1 MSIFR
6 NTRFC
11 SLVLVLAVLLTL
23 AGGGALKAEGSKLVD
38 LEEASWARQ
47 AIAEMAASGVVAGY
61 PGAVYKPYN
70 NVTMLEAVTMLI
82 RMLGLEDQAKAAE
95 EDPVDY
101 RMPSDLYWGR
111 GYLIMAVNLGI
122 LDGDYL
128 YLLQPNAPATRTE
141 VAMLAFHA
149 LEFEPES
156 GALEFS
162 DADQIPGKYRD
173 GVAAVVKNGI
183 MQGLPGNVFK
193 PNDNINRA
201 QMAVLMSNIVGLKY
215 ADPCAERRTNGVIS
229 DIDPAGRMIK
239 IKDHGSIF
247 YTADCEVFKNGNY
260 ISPDELKAGDA
271 VQLIL
276 DKSQYAVYIN
286 AREQDDGQKY
296 SGVVNSILTID
307 GQYWLGLVCD
317 DGQEITRPVA
327 DGVKVD
333 KTGGRADVSALIKG
347 EYIEV
352 QILNNKITA
361 INLLASPTILRGVI
375 NELNSRGTPGIT
387 IRDDAGKNVKCVV
400 AGIVTV
406 ERDGYNIDFYD
417 LEIGELVRLEL
428 NSKGLVSRIKVLESV
443 TSQVEGEIR
452 DLTVRGTLRI
462 TLRDDEG
469 EDVRYIVLDD
479 VDVVRD
485 SRDIDFNDLDIGEWA
500 RLKLNSKDRV
510 YYIEVIEKYSAIEGA
525 VNDLITD
532 GSQKMIRIRKSNG
545 SRMQYNLARNAE
557 YYREGKSISLSDIVI
572 GAEVKIR
579 VNDDNYVTRIEITND
594 QDITLAGTVIYVS
607 EGDNKIKIEQVSGNR
622 FTYSFVRVPL
632 LEDKRGD
639 KIKLRDIDDDAEVAI
654 VLQNGKVSSLTVH
667 D

>member
-6 NTRFC
+6 NIRFC

-23 AGGGALKAEGSKLVD
+23 AGGEALKAEGSKLVD

-61 PGAVYKPYN
+61 PGAIYKPYN

-215 ADPCAERRTNGVIS
+215 ADPCANRRTNGVIS
-229 DIDPAGRMIK
+229 DIDLAGRMIK

-247 YTADCEVFKNGNY
+247 YTADCEVFKNGNN
-260 ISPDELKAGDA
+260 IAPDELKAGDA

-276 DKSQYAVYIN
+276 DESLYAVYIN
-286 AREQDDGQKY
+286 ARLQDDGQKY
-296 SGVVNSILTID
+296 RGVVNSILTID

-317 DGQEITRPVA
+317 DGQEITRAVA

-333 KTGGRADVSALIKG
+333 KTGGRVDVSALVKG

-352 QILNNKITA
+352 QILDNKITV
-361 INLLASPTILRGVI
+361 INFLASPAILKGVI

-400 AGIVTV
+400 AGIVAV
-406 ERDGYNIDFYD
+406 ERDGYDIDFDD

-428 NSKGLVSRIKVLESV
+428 NSKGLVSRIRVLESV

-469 EDVRYIVLDD
+469 KDVRYIVLDD

-510 YYIEVIEKYSAIEGA
+510 YYIEVMEKYSVIEGA

>member
-400 AGIVTV
+400 AGIVAV
-406 ERDGYNIDFYD
+406 ERDGYDIDFDD

>member
-1 MSIFR
+1 MSVFR

-111 GYLIMAVNLGI
+111 GYLIMAVDLGI

-215 ADPCAERRTNGVIS
+215 ADPCADRRTNGVIS

-276 DKSQYAVYIN
+276 DKSLYAVYIN

-307 GQYWLGLVCD
+307 GQYWLGLVSD

-333 KTGGRADVSALIKG
+333 KTGGRADVSALVKG

-387 IRDDAGKNVKCVV
+387 IRDDAGKNVKCDV

-406 ERDGYNIDFYD
+406 ERDGYDIDFDD

-510 YYIEVIEKYSAIEGA
+510 YYIEVIEKYSVIEGA

-532 GSQKMIRIRKSNG
+532 GSQKMIRIRKSSGN
-545 SRMQYNLARNAE
+545 RMQYNLARNAE
-557 YYREGKSISLSDIVI
+557 FYREGKSIDLSDIVI
-572 GAEVKIR
+572 GAEVRIR